1 MEVVIVVGG
10 VEVVVV
16 IVVRVPFSSLDLCFP
31 LTSTRLSGSS
41 LLTH

>member
-16 IVVRVPFSSLDLCFP
+16 IVRVPFSSLDLCFP